1 LSDSPMVVAHDE
13 HNPALRHH
21 FADMEQQR
29 EASEMGMWVFLITE
43 IMFFGGMFLAY
54 MVYRYLYY
62 PAWVA
67 GSEHMD
73 FWWGT
78 INTIVLIC
86 SSLTMALAVRSA
98 QVGQRKMLVM
108 LLIVT
113 MLLGCVFLGI
123 KAVEYHGH
131 WVEHQFPGPG
141 FHFEG
146 PDPQHVELFFSLYW
160 AMTGFHA
167 LHMLIGVVLVGF
179 IAFFGWHGK
188 YGPDYYNP
196 VENTG
201 LYWHF
206 VDIVWIYL
214 YPLLYLISHSH
225 LH

>member
-1 LSDSPMVVAHDE
+1 MVLTSGDT
-13 HNPALRHH
+13 HNPELRHH

-29 EASEMGMWVFLITE
+29 EASDFGMWVFLITE
-43 IMFFGGMFLAY
+43 IMFFGGMFCAY

-67 GSEHMD
+67 GSEAMD

-78 INTIVLIC
+78 INTVVLIC

-98 QVGQRKMLVM
+98 QVGQRKMLVG

-113 MLLGCVFLGI
+113 MLFGCVFMGI
-123 KAVEYHGH
+123 KAIEYHGH
-131 WVEHQFPGPG
+131 WTEHLFPGAR
-141 FHFEG
+141 FHFDG
-146 PDPQHVELFFSLYW
+146 PDARHVEIFFSLYW

-167 LHMLIGVVLVGF
+167 LHMLIGIVAVGI
-179 IAFFGWHGK
+179 IAFLSWKGK
-188 YGPDYYNP
+188 YSPGYYNP

-214 YPLLYLISHSH
+214 YPLLYLISRKHGG
-225 LH
+225 